1 MTLAVK
7 NLLEIIEPNI
17 YYKYVET
24 KIVWC
29 VPLSTYLSGK
39 TRGRKAETEDSVTS
53 LKLLLLAINDLTCKV
68 VSLILPVNSLY
79 VTHGF
84 VSIQFAVGGLNLSKN
99 GYTCRNS
106 LLIE

>member
-1 MTLAVK
+1 MCTPLNLSHWK
-7 NLLEIIEPNI
+7 N
-17 YYKYVET
+17 K
-24 KIVWC
+24 
-29 VPLSTYLSGK
+29 
-39 TRGRKAETEDSVTS
+39 GRKAETEDSVTS

-106 LLIE
+106 LLIEYRFINNSSPI

>member
-1 MTLAVK
+1 M
-7 NLLEIIEPNI
+7 
-17 YYKYVET
+17 
-24 KIVWC
+24 WF

-39 TRGRKAETEDSVTS
+39 TQGRKAETEDSVTS

-84 VSIQFAVGGLNLSKN
+84 VSIQFAVGGLNLSKT
-99 GYTCRNS
+99 GYTCRISFDYS
-106 LLIE
+106 LVGLGFIR